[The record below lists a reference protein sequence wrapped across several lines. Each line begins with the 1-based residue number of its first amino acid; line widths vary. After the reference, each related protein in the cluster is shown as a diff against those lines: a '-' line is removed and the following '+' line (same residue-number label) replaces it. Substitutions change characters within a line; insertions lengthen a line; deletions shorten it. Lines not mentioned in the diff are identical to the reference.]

1 MKTILIAKR
10 RRRREFA
17 PNTHNRTPRRIS
29 LLIIGLALTSQLSTF
44 PPLPLKAFA
53 AESRALLKCGWYPW
67 DPYQYL
73 VVKQDFQRLTGLDI
87 QLIRA
92 VFAHMGYEVSYEEIS
107 WQQHQLDVKNGV
119 RDIAAG
125 AFKNRE
131 RAEYAYF
138 SAPYRTE
145 TDVLYV
151 RKGDAARYRFKR
163 GSELIAHFQ
172 KQNFRVGIIKGFYYG
187 PDVMRFINDPANAAR
202 IVAVADDVA
211 NFENLLSRKIDG
223 FIVDRLVGAT
233 LAWRHGWQLVV
244 EEMSQ
249 PIYSENIHVLFSK
262 KTTTPELVEAFNK
275 SLDRLKETGEYGHII
290 QEYLFPVLL
299 GATVGQ
305 RWFFTID
312 ILGTIAFA
320 ISGLLLARQGGY
332 SLFGAFVLASLPA
345 VGGGIM
351 RDLLVNREKLS
362 VIANP
367 AYLTAVILTVLT
379 GYLVFN
385 MAEKVGLTDRS
396 GEISTDRADDWFMR
410 KISVNT
416 AIALFDALGLAAFTV
431 IGVVVAVES
440 RSNPLWLWGPLLG
453 ALTGAGGG
461 IIRDAIRADANNP
474 FLKGTFYAEVALI
487 WGLVLSLFL
496 TWYANF
502 LEYKPVEIS
511 LAVVATLLGGL
522 LTRMAMFYFKVKSPM
537 Y

>member
-1 MKTILIAKR
+1 MHRA
-10 RRRREFA
+10 A
-17 PNTHNRTPRRIS
+17 P
-29 LLIIGLALTSQLSTF
+29 LIIGLAVISQLIAFF
-44 PPLPLKAFA
+44 PFSAGALA
-53 AESRALLKCGWYPW
+53 AESQTPLRSGWYPW

-73 VVKQDFQRLTGLDI
+73 VVNQDLKRLTGLDV

-92 VFAHMGYEVSYEEIS
+92 VFGQMGYEVSFDEVS
-107 WQQHQLDVKNGV
+107 WKQHQLDVKNGT

-125 AFKNRE
+125 AFKNPE

-138 SAPYRTE
+138 SAPYRKE

-151 RKGDAARYRFKR
+151 RKGDASRYRFRSSGELVSRFR
-163 GSELIAHFQ
+163 G
-172 KQNFRVGIIKGFYYG
+172 QNFRLGMINGFYYG

-202 IVAVADDVA
+202 IVGVSDDVA
-211 NFENLLSRKIDG
+211 NFENLLSHKIDG
-223 FIVDRLVGAT
+223 FVVDRLVGAT
-233 LAWRHGWQLVV
+233 LAWRHGWQLTV
-244 EEMSQ
+244 EEVS
-249 PIYSENIHVLFSK
+249 PPVYSENIHVLFSK
-262 KTTTPELVEAFNK
+262 KTTTPELVEAFNR
-275 SLDRLKETGEYGHII
+275 SLDRLKQSGEYGRII
-290 QEYLFPVLL
+290 REYLFPVLL

-320 ISGLLLARQGGY
+320 ISGILLARQGAY

-351 RDLLVNREKLS
+351 RDLLVNRERLA
-362 VIANP
+362 VLANP
-367 AYLTAVILTVLT
+367 AYLSAVILTVLA
-379 GYLVFN
+379 GYLAFN
-385 MAEKVGLTDRS
+385 LAERTGLVARNRGNSPD
-396 GEISTDRADDWFMR
+396 GADDWFMR

-416 AIALFDALGLAAFTV
+416 AIAFFDALGLAAFTI

-487 WGLVLSLFL
+487 WGLMLSLFL
-496 TWYANF
+496 TWYANL
-502 LEYKPVEIS
+502 LEYKPAQIS
-511 LAVVATLLGGL
+511 LAVVATLIGGL
-522 LTRMAMFYFKVKSPM
+522 LTRMVVFYFKVKSPM